1 MSAPETLYLDTADAV
16 DRFLAGLTGIR
27 SLALDTEGASF
38 HRFVDRV
45 YLLQLST
52 ERHEAVIDPLPIGV
66 PQRLGALLE
75 DRNVEVILHDAD
87 YDLRLLHQD
96 YGWRVTNLFDTR
108 VAAQLLGVRSFGLAA
123 LLEQHFG
130 LKLDKKHQRADWSMR
145 PLTADMLDYA
155 AQDTRHLLPLR
166 DALRAQLE
174 KKARWHWAE
183 EEFRRAEG
191 IRWEEEAPNTAFLRI
206 KGARDL
212 TRRELA
218 RLRELAQWRDAIA
231 SELDRATFR
240 VAGNEVLLELARLAP
255 TSREGLF
262 AVKGFPRG
270 MSDARALEALQ
281 AIERGNAVSDADLP
295 RFPKSQRWD
304 RDPDFDERVARLKA
318 VRDVKAMDLDLDP
331 GVLCSRDRM
340 EAVAR
345 RNPRDVEELAEIPEL
360 RKWQAEVLGE
370 GYVKALANMPALTVA
385 SAAKAAK
392 PAPAGKVSAP
402 APTKTSARVLGST
415 APDSPYRD

>member
-1 MSAPETLYLDTADAV
+1 MSSSAPLYLDTADAV
-16 DRFLAGLTGIR
+16 DRFLSGLTGVR

-52 ERHEAVIDPLPIGV
+52 EHHEAVIDPLPIGV
-66 PQRLGALLE
+66 PERLGALLE
-75 DRNVEVILHDAD
+75 DRAVEVILHDAD

-108 VAAQLLGVRSFGLAA
+108 VAAQLLGLRAFGLAA
-123 LLEQHFG
+123 LLEQYFG

-166 DALRAQLE
+166 QRLRQELE
-174 KKARWHWAE
+174 KKGRWHWAE

-191 IRWEEEAPNTAFLRI
+191 TRWEDEEPNTGFLRI

-218 RLRELAQWRDAIA
+218 RLRELTKWRDGIA
-231 SELDRATFR
+231 AELDRATFR
-240 VAGNEVLLELARLAP
+240 VAGNEVLLDLSRAAP
-255 TSREGLF
+255 TTREGLF

-270 MSDARALEALQ
+270 MPEARAQEALA
-281 AIERGNAVSDADLP
+281 AIARGNAVADADLP
-295 RFPKSQRWD
+295 RFPKAQRWD
-304 RDPDFDERVARLKA
+304 RDPEFDERVARLKA
-318 VRDVKAMDLDLDP
+318 VRDQVATELDLDP

-345 RNPRDVEELAEIPEL
+345 KNPRHVDELAEIKEL
-360 RKWQAEVLGE
+360 RRWQAEVLGE
-370 GYVKALANMPALTVA
+370 QFVKALAAIPATNVGAA
-385 SAAKAAK
+385 SKAAAKV
-392 PAPAGKVSAP
+392 PGKSS
-402 APTKTSARVLGST
+402 KTSD
-415 APDSPYRD
+415 PSPYLE